1 MSEPVQR
8 FLGSGETLA
17 RLHDH
22 ARTLR
27 RLQEVLARSLPGP
40 LSEACSVANL
50 KGDSVI
56 LIARSGS
63 VASRLRQMA
72 PSLTAALA
80 AEGFA
85 VTRVEVKVGVTVAP
99 EEQAPRP
106 SRTVGAAGRE
116 SLEKL
121 IAQLP
126 EGDALRASLQRLVDR
141 SRPE

>member
-17 RLHDH
+17 RLHDR

-40 LSEACSVANL
+40 LGEACSVANL

-63 VASRLRQMA
+63 VASRLRHMA

-99 EEQAPRP
+99 QEQAPRP